1 MNIVITAP
9 SRNVGIRD
17 KQLEKDLKV
26 EYSIGQQSTN
36 VECEKNVSHSSPL
49 RITQSS
55 SKQVRGISERN
66 RVWHDGRENTE
77 NISAEDS
84 YIFVTGTC
92 ICNVWYHYVKPNIEI
107 YNMQK
112 EKLPDLWKVTLFC
125 CHKIYKEK
133 KRTIILRSMLK
144 LGNAMAGC
152 M

>member
-36 VECEKNVSHSSPL
+36 VEYEENVSHSSPL

-66 RVWHDGRENTE
+66 RV
-77 NISAEDS
+77 
-84 YIFVTGTC
+84 
-92 ICNVWYHYVKPNIEI
+92 
-107 YNMQK
+107 
-112 EKLPDLWKVTLFC
+112 
-125 CHKIYKEK
+125 
-133 KRTIILRSMLK
+133 
-144 LGNAMAGC
+144 
-152 M
+152 